1 MAFSVECLRPPLP
14 AEVTEE
20 LMALWVL
27 PEVFG
32 DGNVG
37 DDGVKV
43 VRSMLTEAGEPENQQ
58 LVYTARDGEGGALAG
73 TAVLC
78 ASRDPAAFGSLGEVA
93 THPHFRRRGVAEM
106 LCARSRED
114 FRAMGGEM
122 LVLGTMTPNAARVY
136 RRTGYRRLPG
146 TNVWWMNAKDGRSPE
161 EWQVDHFRPAPQVAA
176 VAGGGVAISE
186 GSARERLRMLALL
199 HVPHDALVLDATL
212 EIYSTRAAVQCSVNG
227 LYPRYAA
234 LVDARYDNSD
244 GVGST
249 HDRGLRGC
257 WWAMHSSGGTLVG
270 LATAAASVEGSE
282 DVGVAWVDGFTHARW
297 FEAHWPALLAA
308 AIGWAR
314 EARKF
319 NCCRARVAASDAPKL
334 AAFEALGF
342 SRAGGAEPPPFVFGV
357 TDAEGGSYLGPALT
371 ERCVLMELPLQA
383 TEKL

>member
-1 MAFSVECLRPPLP
+1 MTFSVECLRPPLP

-32 DGNVG
+32 VGNVG

-43 VRSMLTEAGEPENQQ
+43 VRSMLAEAGEPENQQ
-58 LVYTARDGEGGALAG
+58 LVYTARDEGGALAG

-78 ASRDPAAFGSLGEVA
+78 VSRDPAAFGSLGEVA
-93 THPHFRRRGVAEM
+93 THPDFRRRGAAEA

-114 FRAMGGEM
+114 FHAMGGEM

-146 TNVWWMNAKDGRSPE
+146 TNVWWMNAKDDRSPE
-161 EWQVDHFRPAPQVAA
+161 EWQVDHFRPAPQAVLVAA
-176 VAGGGVAISE
+176 GVAISE

-199 HVPHDALVLDATL
+199 HAPHDAPVLDATL

-244 GVGST
+244 GIGSC

-257 WWAMHSSGGTLVG
+257 WWAMHSSSGGTLVG
-270 LATAAASVEGSE
+270 LASAAASAGGSE
-282 DVGVAWVDGFTHARW
+282 DAEVACIYMACGLRCLCGSVLPSPQTPA
-297 FEAHWPALLAA
+297 ALLPCWAISCELTVCGAMAA
-308 AIGWAR
+308 AVRCGAT
-314 EARKF
+314 
-319 NCCRARVAASDAPKL
+319 CLVRAR
-334 AAFEALGF
+334 
-342 SRAGGAEPPPFVFGV
+342 
-357 TDAEGGSYLGPALT
+357 
-371 ERCVLMELPLQA
+371 
-383 TEKL
+383 